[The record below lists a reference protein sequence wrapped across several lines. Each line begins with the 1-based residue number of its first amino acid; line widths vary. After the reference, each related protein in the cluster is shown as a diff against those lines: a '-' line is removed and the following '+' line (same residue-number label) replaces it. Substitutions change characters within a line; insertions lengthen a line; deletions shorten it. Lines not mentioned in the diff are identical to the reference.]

1 MNLELTLEQLKLIRV
16 GLNTAPLQT
25 GTWDLIKKLD
35 AILLE
40 NNLIY
45 ERIELPKAK
54 YQKKA
59 RVRYVFQ
66 EVK

>member
-1 MNLELTLEQLKLIRV
+1 MNLELKEVKILREALQK
-16 GLNTAPLQT
+16 APLQN
-25 GTWDLIKKLD
+25 GTWDLIKRLD

-59 RVRYVFQ
+59 IVKYVFQ

>member
-1 MNLELTLEQLKLIRV
+1 MNLELQEVKLIREA
-16 GLNTAPLQT
+16 LQKAPLQQ
-25 GTWDLIKKLD
+25 GTWDLVKKLD
-35 AILLE
+35 AVLLE

-45 ERIELPKAK
+45 ERIELPKEK

-59 RVRYVFQ
+59 IVKYVFQ

>member
-1 MNLELTLEQLKLIRV
+1 MNLELKEVKILREALQK
-16 GLNTAPLQT
+16 APLQN
-25 GTWDLIKKLD
+25 GTWDLIKRLD

-54 YQKKA
+54 YQKK
-59 RVRYVFQ
+59 VVVKYVFQ

>member
-1 MNLELTLEQLKLIRV
+1 MNLELKEVKILREALQK
-16 GLNTAPLQT
+16 APLQN
-25 GTWDLIKKLD
+25 GTWDLIKRLD

-54 YQKKA
+54 YQKKT
-59 RVRYVFQ
+59 RVKYVFQ

>member
-1 MNLELTLEQLKLIRV
+1 MNLELKEVKILREALQK
-16 GLNTAPLQT
+16 APLQN
-25 GTWDLIKKLD
+25 GTWDLVKRLD

-59 RVRYVFQ
+59 IVKYVFQ